1 MTTLR
6 EAAQM
11 ALEAL
16 EYGHFAVA
24 DQAPHAG
31 VMAYLEATDTLRTA
45 LEYQARQDEV
55 CDNLERYTQEMHT
68 VMRAMP
74 QFMGMTTDE
83 DVANFSAHLNDKL
96 NAYATQADTEELL
109 RIGKLPE
116 PLRLAEMLEKTAQ
129 SQLHLKAVDCLWQ
142 MYLKEK
148 NT

>member
-31 VMAYLEATDTLRTA
+31 VMAYLEATNTLRTA
-45 LEYQARQDEV
+45 LEYQARQDEA
-55 CDNLERYTQEMHT
+55 CDNLDRYTQEMNI
-68 VMRAMP
+68 VLRSMP

-83 DVANFSAHLNDKL
+83 HVANFSARLQSLLNKVDK
-96 NAYATQADTEELL
+96 
-109 RIGKLPE
+109 
-116 PLRLAEMLEKTAQ
+116 
-129 SQLHLKAVDCLWQ
+129 
-142 MYLKEK
+142 
-148 NT
+148 